1 MIIAV
6 YILAAVMAS
15 AAIISVSSIVGYILA
30 ALTHSRK

>member
-6 YILAAVMAS
+6 YIVAGVMAS

-30 ALTHSRK
+30 TITHSRK